1 MKKSITLLLLCA
13 LVLTTAACGNK
24 EKTKDPVTPSYDAKA
39 KLGDEGVVERE
50 DGSIIAPSYSEE
62 YGSSH
67 GTITVTTPEEDGHYD
82 VLIYHF
88 PNHVLESIEYEMH
101 FKDEEQAKRVYED
114 RLAANAENLSI
125 EGGVVRYSDTSS
137 RWIGYKKRD
146 ILDNHVK
153 SWDQMGYTYVN
164 K

>member
-1 MKKSITLLLLCA
+1 MKRSIALLLLCA
-13 LVLTTAACGNK
+13 LVFTTAACGKPSNP
-24 EKTKDPVTPSYDAKA
+24 TAPSYDMNA

-50 DGSIIAPSYSEE
+50 DGSIVAPSYSEE

-101 FKDEEQAKRVYED
+101 LKDEAQAKQVYND
-114 RLAANAENLSI
+114 LLAANAEDLSI
-125 EGGVVRYSDTSS
+125 DGTVVRYRDTSS

-146 ILDNHVK
+146 VLDNHK
-153 SWDQMGYTYVN
+153 AMWEQMGYTYVN

>member
-1 MKKSITLLLLCA
+1 MKKTIATLLLTT
-13 LVLTTAACGNK
+13 LVFAVSACGNK
-24 EKTKDPVTPSYDAKA
+24 EKPKDPAAPSYDAEA

-50 DGSIIAPSYSEE
+50 DGSIVAPSYSEE
-62 YGSSH
+62 YGKSN
-67 GTITVTTPEEDGHYD
+67 GTITVTTPNEDGRYD

-101 FKDEEQAKRVYED
+101 FKDKAQAKRVYED

-125 EGGVVRYSDTSS
+125 EGTVVRYSDTSS

-153 SWDQMGYTYVN
+153 SWEQMGYTYVN